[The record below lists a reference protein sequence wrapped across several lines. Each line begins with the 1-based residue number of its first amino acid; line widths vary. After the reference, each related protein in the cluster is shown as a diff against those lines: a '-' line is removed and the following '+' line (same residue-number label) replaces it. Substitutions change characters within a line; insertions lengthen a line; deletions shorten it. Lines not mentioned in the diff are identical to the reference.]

1 MSINVFDV
9 GSSLAYLDHHS
20 LLKSVS
26 EQDLKSFNFE
36 QRQSQSQCSPHEVT
50 LTGDTQ
56 PCVLSVQ
63 YLEVSA

>member
-26 EQDLKSFNFE
+26 EQDLKNFNFE
-36 QRQSQSQCSPHEVT
+36 QSQSQCSPHEVT